1 VTGVG
6 GEERPRRVVITVC
19 PRERGTVRLPL
30 ERGRTARR
38 LDAEAVGVALEACIA
53 TRGLEGRVSVR
64 SACAGG
70 CLLAGPNVSVVI
82 YPLTPEGEK
91 PDHVA
96 VGWKSY
102 VGTLDTLSSL
112 ADVVDGS
119 VSARD
124 ARTPRRRAD
133 PSRRR

>member
-1 VTGVG
+1 
-6 GEERPRRVVITVC
+6 VC

-30 ERGRTARR
+30 ERGGTPRR
-38 LDAEAVGVALEACIA
+38 LDAEAVGAALEACVA
-53 TRGLEGRVSVR
+53 ARDLAGRVSVR

-70 CLLAGPNVSVVI
+70 CLLAGPNVSVVM

-112 ADVVDGS
+112 ADVVDTS
-119 VSARD
+119 VTAPGV
-124 ARTPRRRAD
+124 RTPRRRAGR
-133 PSRRR
+133 SRPR